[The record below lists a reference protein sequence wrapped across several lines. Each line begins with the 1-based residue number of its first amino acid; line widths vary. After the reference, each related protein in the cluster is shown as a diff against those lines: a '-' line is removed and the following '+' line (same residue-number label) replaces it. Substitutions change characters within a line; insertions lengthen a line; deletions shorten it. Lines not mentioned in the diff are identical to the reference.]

1 MFSSGMP
8 VMYIILAINFA
19 ATYWIDKFLLLR
31 FYKSPKN
38 FDDSTI
44 KFSVSMLKISL
55 PFHFIIGFFMLSNL
69 NIMSSDTIR
78 INKYLKD
85 ISLNVHKFAI
95 DEDVVGQSHILLFVS
110 GFFAIFMIWMLQ
122 TSILKC
128 LQRHCFCSKKLD
140 KAFE

>member
-1 MFSSGMP
+1 
-8 VMYIILAINFA
+8 
-19 ATYWIDKFLLLR
+19 
-31 FYKSPKN
+31 
-38 FDDSTI
+38 
-44 KFSVSMLKISL
+44 
-55 PFHFIIGFFMLSNL
+55 MLSNL
-69 NIMSSDTIR
+69 NIMSSDTIK

-128 LQRHCFCSKKLD
+128 CRRHCFCSKKLN